1 MSGHMSGQAHDQ
13 GRVMDAGAAR
23 YKTGIV
29 STSRPGFARVQFPD
43 IDGMVSDWLPVVYP
57 KTLKDKAIWTLD
69 AGEHVA
75 CLMDGWMEDGCIL
88 GAIYSDAD
96 APPAVGPDA
105 FRTQF
110 ADGGVIEYDRK
121 LGALSVTVAGDAT
134 INIAGH
140 ALIKAAS
147 ATIDAVCEFLKVCTF
162 KAAALFPG
170 GIGGGAGAGTTIPGT
185 VRAES
190 VKSGA
195 GIDLDGHRHTEQ
207 GDGAPT
213 SAAQN

>member
-1 MSGHMSGQAHDQ
+1 MSGRTDAVG
-13 GRVMDAGAAR
+13 AGAAL

-29 STSRPGFARVQFPD
+29 VASRSGFARVRFPD
-43 IDGMVSDWLPVVYP
+43 ADGLVSDWLPVVYP
-57 KTLKDKAIWTLD
+57 KTLKDKSIWTLD
-69 AGEHVA
+69 AGEQVA
-75 CLMDGWMEDGCIL
+75 CLMDGWMEDGCIV

-96 APPAVGPDA
+96 APPAVGPGV

-110 ADGGVIEYDRK
+110 ADGGAVEYDRDS
-121 LGALSVTVAGDAT
+121 GALAVNVMGNASITVSGSAM
-134 INIAGH
+134 
-140 ALIKAAS
+140 IKAAS

-162 KAAALFPG
+162 RAAALFPG

-185 VRAES
+185 LRGES

-195 GIDLDGHRHTEQ
+195 GIDLDAHRHTEQ

-213 SAAQN
+213 SSAQN

>member
-1 MSGHMSGQAHDQ
+1 MNGQMSGQMNGPRSD
-13 GRVMDAGAAR
+13 VDAGAAR

-29 STSRPGFARVQFPD
+29 VAARPGFARVQFPD
-43 IDGMVSDWLPVVYP
+43 VDGMVSDWLPVVYP
-57 KTLKDKAIWTLD
+57 KTLQDKTIWTLD

-96 APPAVGPDA
+96 APPAVGPGV

-110 ADGGVIEYDRK
+110 ADGGAMEYDRQS
-121 LGALSVTVAGDAT
+121 GALAVTVMGDAT
-134 INIAGH
+134 VTIGGH
-140 ALIKAAS
+140 ALIRAAS

-185 VRAES
+185 VRADA
-190 VKSGA
+190 VKSAA

-213 SAAQN
+213 SSAQS